1 MAIVLLFLQITGSGF
16 TATTPAVVRGAGG
29 PDAYG
34 YRWVDS
40 DTSSPTLPVPTYN
53 WIDISTVGT
62 QVTGLGDDN
71 VVGPFSIGFDFPY
84 YWYTVN
90 SFFVGSN
97 GYIAFGDN
105 FLEAAPF
112 PTIPST
118 ARPNNVLAPFMSD
131 LDFSVG
137 SPVCY
142 YWTNAA
148 QDTFIIA
155 YHDVRFWNSPA
166 SLNTFE
172 IILSRADSSILFQY
186 ETQQGVP
193 SGGYVD
199 GLTVGIENIA
209 GDVGLQYNHDQ
220 LPTYNAIHDSLAI
233 LFYPPDSTSYEVHDI
248 GIMKI
253 MNDVSGGFFLYN
265 GDTVDCWALVKNMGN
280 QTETGVNVYCQ
291 IRNAANTLVFA
302 DTMAISSIDP
312 GDTDS
317 LVFTPGWSTTTDGL
331 YRMKIKSLLGD
342 MVPNND
348 SIMLEFRVV
357 TYPVELMYDIGFAHT
372 GFAWNGVNS
381 GYGMRFVPP
390 VYPTKINMARFNVN
404 SVTGTPIVTVQ
415 ILDDDGPGGIPG
427 TILYETP
434 QPVAVAQWYDIDV
447 SAQNIEIT
455 DGAFYIGCITN
466 TASAPYFGMDTLP
479 LAGRQTWEY
488 TGVWAPYREN
498 ETHDVLIRA
507 MVDFATGIEEY
518 ELRPGENTTA
528 IIALP
533 NPFTI
538 RTAINVPPFHSE
550 VDIYDAAGRRVRT
563 LAVENGVAYWQGD
576 NDANQKLSQGV
587 YFGVVGDTMVKIIM
601 LK

>member
-1 MAIVLLFLQITGSGF
+1 MALLLLVLQMTGSGF
-16 TATTPAVVRGAGG
+16 FASDPAVIRGAGG

-34 YRWVDS
+34 YRWIDS
-40 DTSSPTLPVPTYN
+40 DTVAPGAPDYN
-53 WIDISTVGT
+53 WIDISAIGT

-105 FLEAAPF
+105 YLEASPF
-112 PTIPST
+112 PMMPNT

-142 YWTNAA
+142 YWTNTA

-155 YHDVRFWNSPA
+155 YHDVRFWNSPT

-172 IILSRADSSILFQY
+172 IILSRADSSVLFQY
-186 ETQQGVP
+186 QTQQGVP

-220 LPTYNAIHDSLAI
+220 LPAYNAIHSALAI
-233 LFYPPDSTSYEVHDI
+233 LFYPPDSTNYEVHDV
-248 GIMKI
+248 GVMKI
-253 MNDVSGGFFLYN
+253 MNDVSGGFFLYS
-265 GDTVDCWALVKNMGN
+265 GDTVDCWGLVKNMGN
-280 QTETGVNVYCQ
+280 QTETGVDVYCQ

-302 DTMAISSIDP
+302 DTMTISSIDP

-317 LVFTPGWSTTTDGL
+317 LVFTPGWSTTTNGL
-331 YRMKIKSLLGD
+331 YRMKVKSLLGD

-390 VYPTKINMARFNVN
+390 VYPTKVNTARFNVN

-415 ILDDDGPGGIPG
+415 IIDDDGPNGIPG
-427 TILYETP
+427 TVLYETT

-447 SAQNIEIT
+447 SGQNIEIT

-479 LAGRQTWEY
+479 LSGRQTWEY

-507 MVDFATGIEEY
+507 MVDFATGVEEY
-518 ELRPGENTTA
+518 ELLPGEKVYE
-528 IIALP
+528 IFALP
-533 NPFTI
+533 NPFAKT
-538 RTAINVPPFHSE
+538 TAITVPPFYSS

-563 LAVENGVAYWQGD
+563 LAVDNGIANWHGE
-576 NDANQKLSQGV
+576 NDANHRLNQGV
-587 YFGVVGDTMVKIIM
+587 YFGVAGDRMVKIIL